1 MSKTIKTILRYL
13 ILWPLILLI
22 FTFATG
28 FLVELYMSRFQI
40 PNDHPPFLGFNINYL
55 SSFLF
60 TLSFLSINL
69 NTGIWALNRFPVI
82 SWKRVWM
89 HIGIQLSS
97 AHVAFIVGILLNG
110 IVFFHEGSAVEQDLS
125 FLFFVYVM
133 SMTAAIIFNLMYY
146 IGSLYRNL
154 LVQSRQ
160 SAEHQ
165 LAALKN
171 QINPHFLFNSL
182 NSIAS
187 LIRINPEKAETVTE
201 DLAELFRYSLRAGKQ
216 HVTSLKDEVES
227 IETYFRI
234 EKARFGDRLSLHIQ
248 IHSSFSETA
257 IPSLILQPLV
267 ENSVKHAANSMLDSC
282 VITVDAIQKKNGIWI
297 SINDNGPGFP
307 QVPRDTIFEKGTGLK
322 NVNERLKFT
331 FGERSELHLE
341 KNSVSFLLPS

>member
-1 MSKTIKTILRYL
+1 MSKTIKILLRYFIFWPVTILL
-13 ILWPLILLI
+13 
-22 FTFATG
+22 FTSVTG

-40 PNDHPPFLGFNINYL
+40 PIDYPPFLGFNLNYI

-60 TLSFLSINL
+60 TISFLTINL
-69 NTGIWALNRFPVI
+69 NTGIWAINRYPVI
-82 SWKRVWM
+82 SWERVWL

-97 AHVAFIVGILLNG
+97 AHVAFLVGMALNG
-110 IVFFHEGSAVEQDLS
+110 MVFFQQQPEVEQDLS
-125 FLFFVYVM
+125 FLFFIYVM
-133 SMTAAIIFNLMYY
+133 SMTAAIIFNLMFY

-165 LAALKN
+165 LASLKN

-187 LIRINPEKAETVTE
+187 LIRINPVKAETVTE

-216 HVTSLKDEVES
+216 HVTSLKDEIES

-234 EKARFGDRLSLHIQ
+234 EKARFGDRLSLSIQ
-248 IHSSFSETA
+248 IPALFFETA

-282 VITVDAIQKKNGIWI
+282 IITVNAIQKKMEY
-297 SINDNGPGFP
+297 GF
-307 QVPRDTIFEKGTGLK
+307 L
-322 NVNERLKFT
+322 
-331 FGERSELHLE
+331 
-341 KNSVSFLLPS
+341 